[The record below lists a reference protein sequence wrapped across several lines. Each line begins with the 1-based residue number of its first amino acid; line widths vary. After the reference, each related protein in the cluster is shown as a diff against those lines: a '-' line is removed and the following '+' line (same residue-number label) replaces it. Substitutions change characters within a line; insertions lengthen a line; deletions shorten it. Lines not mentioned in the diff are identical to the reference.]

1 MIFDMAT
8 TNVHVKLLVLQN
20 HLFID
25 QINIYIE
32 LYLILEMFVKLRFL
46 CMCPPENLLIQ
57 LFV

>member
-46 CMCPPENLLIQ
+46 ICPPENLLMIQ

>member
-32 LYLILEMFVKLRFL
+32 LYLILEMFVKQISLY
-46 CMCPPENLLIQ
+46 
-57 LFV
+57 VST